1 MFDPFYKLYSS
12 SLWQSGTKC
21 YVLKTNVFYKIIFQ
35 QVIPNDWEIFLRQ
48 FVTNVLP
55 NFSKMCCYSGTG
67 LNTGLSAKSGFL
79 YDSKNVKAII
89 NSG

>member
-1 MFDPFYKLYSS
+1 MIRSNDFWILLFSF
-12 SLWQSGTKC
+12 SGQNPI
-21 YVLKTNVFYKIIFQ
+21 NVVEFYKILFQ
-35 QVIPNDWEIFLRQ
+35 QVIPNDLEIFLRQ
-48 FVTNVLP
+48 FVNNVLP